1 MSKQV
6 DTVTTDPTE
15 SALLSEPDV
24 NIDDIPIDV
33 RDADAVAAAAREDTM
48 VLNMGPNHPST
59 HGVLRLRLELEG
71 ETVVGVDPDIGYLHT
86 GIEKTG
92 ERLKYQQV
100 ITLTDR
106 MGYLDNMLDE
116 LAYVLA
122 VEKLLGID
130 VPERVKWVRVLLS
143 ELERI
148 SSHLVWLG
156 THALDLGAMSMF
168 MYGFRDRERVLDIKE
183 TISGVRMMTRYIM
196 IGGLMADLPPQFEPM
211 VRDFLKFMPQR
222 LDEYEELLT
231 RNDIWVER
239 TKDIGILP
247 ADVAIQMGCSGPT
260 LRGSGVPYDIRRV
273 EPYTGYENFDFE
285 VIVGTRGD
293 VYDRF
298 RCRVL
303 EMRESL
309 KIIEQAL
316 DGMPEGPWRVDDR
329 KIVPP
334 PKDEL
339 VTSMESLIHHFKL
352 WTEGLKPP
360 VGEVYAAIE
369 GARGEMG
376 YYIVSNGTG
385 KPYRFHMR
393 APSFYN
399 LEALPRMAKGHLV
412 SDIVA
417 IIGTIDIVL
426 GEVDR

>member
-1 MSKQV
+1 MVQ
-6 DTVTTDPTE
+6 
-15 SALLSEPDV
+15 SE
-24 NIDDIPIDV
+24 V
-33 RDADAVAAAAREDTM
+33 RSDTM
-48 VLNMGPNHPST
+48 LLNMGPQHPST
-59 HGVLRLRLELEG
+59 HGVLRLLLELDG
-71 ETVVGVDPDIGYLHT
+71 ETVIRMVPDIGYLHT

-122 VEKLLGID
+122 AEKLLGIE
-130 VPERVKWVRVLLS
+130 VPERVKWIRVLLA

-168 MYGFRDRERVLDIKE
+168 MYCFRERENILDIKE
-183 TISGVRMMTRYIM
+183 NLSGVRMMTSYIR
-196 IGGLMADLPPQFEPM
+196 IGGLMADLTPEFEPK
-211 VRDFLKFMPQR
+211 VRDFLKVMPGR
-222 LDEYEELLT
+222 IDEYEELLT
-231 RNDIWVER
+231 RNELWIER
-239 TKDIGILP
+239 TRDVGILP
-247 ADVAIQMGCSGPT
+247 ADVAINMGCSGPT
-260 LRGSGVPYDIRRV
+260 IRASGVPYDIRKQM
-273 EPYTGYENFDFE
+273 PYSGYENFDFDM
-285 VIVGTRGD
+285 IVGQKGD
-293 VYDRF
+293 VYERF
-298 RCRVL
+298 SCRVQ
-303 EMRESL
+303 EMRQSL
-309 KIIEQAL
+309 RIVEQAI
-316 DGMPEGPWRVDDR
+316 DGMPDGPWRVDDR

-352 WTEGLKPP
+352 FTEGLKPP
-360 VGEVYAAIE
+360 VGEVYNAIE

-376 YYIVSNGTG
+376 FYLVSNGTG

-399 LEALPRMAKGHLV
+399 LQALPLMGHGYLV

-417 IIGTIDIVL
+417 IIGSIDIVL

>member
-1 MSKQV
+1 M
-6 DTVTTDPTE
+6 
-15 SALLSEPDV
+15 L
-24 NIDDIPIDV
+24 
-33 RDADAVAAAAREDTM
+33 
-48 VLNMGPNHPST
+48 LNMGPQHPST
-59 HGVLRLRLELEG
+59 HGVLRLMLELDG
-71 ETVVGVDPDIGYLHT
+71 ETVIKMVPDIGYLHT

-122 VEKLLGID
+122 VEKLLAIE
-130 VPERVKWVRVLLS
+130 VPERVKWIRVLLS

-156 THALDLGAMSMF
+156 THALDLGAMSVF
-168 MYGFRDRERVLDIKE
+168 MYCFREREKILDIKE
-183 TISGVRMMTRYIM
+183 NISGVRMMTSYIR
-196 IGGLMADLPPQFEPM
+196 IGGLMADLTPEFEPK
-211 VRDFLKFMPQR
+211 VRDFLKMMPSR
-222 LDEYEELLT
+222 IDEYEELLT
-231 RNDIWVER
+231 RNELWIER
-239 TKDIGILP
+239 TRDVGILP
-247 ADVAIQMGCSGPT
+247 PGVAIDMGCSGPT
-260 LRGSGVPYDIRRV
+260 LRASGVPYDIRKQM
-273 EPYTGYENFDFE
+273 PYSGYENFDFE
-285 VIVGTRGD
+285 MIVGQKGD
-293 VYDRF
+293 VYERF
-298 RCRVL
+298 SCRMQ
-303 EMRESL
+303 EMRQSL
-309 KIIEQAL
+309 RIIGQAL
-316 DGMPEGPWRVDDR
+316 DGMPDGPWRIDDR

-352 WTEGLKPP
+352 FTEGLLPP
-360 VGEVYAAIE
+360 VGEVYNAIE

-376 YYIVSNGTG
+376 FYLVGDGTG

-399 LEALPRMAKGHLV
+399 LQALPLMGQGYLV

-417 IIGTIDIVL
+417 IIGSIDIVL

>member
-1 MSKQV
+1 M
-6 DTVTTDPTE
+6 VTTEPR
-15 SALLSEPDV
+15 SE
-24 NIDDIPIDV
+24 
-33 RDADAVAAAAREDTM
+33 TM
-48 VLNMGPNHPST
+48 LLNMGPQHPST
-59 HGVLRLRLELEG
+59 HGVLRLLLELDG
-71 ETVVGVDPDIGYLHT
+71 ETVVDIRPDIGYLHT

-122 VEKLLGID
+122 VEKLLAVE

-148 SSHLVWLG
+148 SSHCVWLG
-156 THALDLGAMSMF
+156 THALDLGALSMF
-168 MYGFRDRERVLDIKE
+168 MYGFRDREMVLDIKE
-183 TISGVRMMTRYIM
+183 TISGVRMMTSYIR
-196 IGGLMADLPPQFEPM
+196 IGGLMADLPAEFEPK
-211 VRDFLKFMPQR
+211 VRQFLEVMPSR
-222 LDEYEELLT
+222 IDEYEELLT
-231 RNDIWVER
+231 QNELWIER
-239 TKDIGILP
+239 TKGVGVIRPDT
-247 ADVAIQMGCSGPT
+247 AINLGCSGPT
-260 LRGSGVPYDIRRV
+260 LRASGVPYDMRRQM
-273 EPYTGYENFDFE
+273 PYSGYENFDFD
-285 VIVGTRGD
+285 VIVGERGD

-298 RCRVL
+298 RCRTL

-316 DGMPEGPWRVDDR
+316 DGLPDGPWRIDDR
-329 KIVPP
+329 KLVPP

-339 VTSMESLIHHFKL
+339 VTSMESIIHHFKL
-352 WTEGLKPP
+352 FTEGMKPP
-360 VGEVYAAIE
+360 PGEIYNAIE

-376 YYIVSNGTG
+376 YYVVSDGSG

-399 LEALPRMAKGHLV
+399 LQALPQMSTGYLV
-412 SDIVA
+412 SDVIA
-417 IIGTIDIVL
+417 IIGSIDIVL

>member
-1 MSKQV
+1 MV
-6 DTVTTDPTE
+6 ATE
-15 SALLSEPDV
+15 T
-24 NIDDIPIDV
+24 
-33 RDADAVAAAAREDTM
+33 RDDTM
-48 VLNMGPNHPST
+48 ILNMGPQHPST

-71 ETVVGVDPDIGYLHT
+71 ETVIDIKPDIGYLHT

-130 VPERVKWVRVLLS
+130 VPERVKWIRVLLG

-148 SSHLVWLG
+148 SSHLLWLG

-168 MYGFRDRERVLDIKE
+168 MYCFRERERVLDIKE
-183 TISGVRMMTRYIM
+183 HISGVRMMTSYIR
-196 IGGLMADLPPQFEPM
+196 IGGLMADLPPEFESM
-211 VRDFLKFMPQR
+211 VRDFIAYMPHR
-222 LDEYEELLT
+222 IDEYEEILT
-231 RNDIWVER
+231 RNDLWVER
-239 TKDIGILP
+239 TKDVGILP
-247 ADVAIQMGCSGPT
+247 PDIAIDMGCSGPT
-260 LRGSGVPYDIRRV
+260 LRGSGVAYDIRRAM
-273 EPYTGYENFDFE
+273 PYSGYENFDFE
-285 VIVGTRGD
+285 VVIGEKGD
-293 VYDRF
+293 VYDRYK
-298 RCRVL
+298 CRVR

-309 KIIEQAL
+309 KIVEQAI
-316 DGMPEGPWRVDDR
+316 DGMPEGPWRIDDR

-339 VTSMESLIHHFKL
+339 VHSMESLIHHFKL
-352 WTEGLKPP
+352 FTEGLKPP
-360 VGEVYAAIE
+360 IGEVYNAIE

-376 YYIVSNGTG
+376 FYVVSNGSG

-399 LEALPRMAKGHLV
+399 LQALPKMAKGLKV
-412 SDIVA
+412 ADLVA